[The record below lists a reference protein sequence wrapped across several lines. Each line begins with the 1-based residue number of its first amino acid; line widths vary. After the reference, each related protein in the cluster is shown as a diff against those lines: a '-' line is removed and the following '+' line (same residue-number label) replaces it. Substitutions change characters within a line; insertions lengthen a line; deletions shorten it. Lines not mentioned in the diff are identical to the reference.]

1 MWNAVK
7 DDAATNSMLYL
18 LDTKDQ
24 LTSMK
29 LSDNDDPKT
38 HLAEMKLEVTYSSC
52 NLACAKWVIFLWQ
65 LSMGPFW

>member
-7 DDAATNSMLYL
+7 DDAATKSMFYL

-29 LSDNDDPKT
+29 LSDNDDLKT
-38 HLAEMKLEVTYSSC
+38 HLTEMKLD
-52 NLACAKWVIFLWQ
+52 LQ
-65 LSMGPFW
+65 LL